1 MMGDAMEI
9 KLKHV
14 IEDVDRHGNVRIY
27 VRIPGRP
34 KARIRA
40 RPGTEEFMTAY
51 HAAVAS
57 SAKNPPQTPAAKR
70 GSFRYVC
77 IQYHAS
83 PAFRR
88 LDASTQN
95 WQRRALDRLCATHGD
110 KPVALLQARHIRKFR
125 DELQD
130 TPGASK
136 NRLKALR
143 ALFRWAFEAEEAP
156 HDPTLGVKAIKYVT
170 WGFHSWELEE
180 VGAFEARH
188 PIGTKARLA
197 MAILLYTSWRREDA
211 VRLGPQHIRDGRIK
225 YRQAKNEHRNPIDM
239 DIPLHPDLAEI
250 IAAMPSR
257 HMTYLITEY
266 GKPYTPNGFGNAF
279 KDWCRQADLPHC
291 TAHGL
296 RKATAARLAERGATA
311 HEIMAI
317 TGHRTL
323 EEVERYTKAVRQA
336 KLADSAMAKL
346 TSQGRA

>member
-1 MMGDAMEI
+1 MMGGAMRI

-14 IEDVDRHGNVRIY
+14 IEDIDRHGNLRIY
-27 VRIPGRP
+27 VRVPGRP
-34 KARIRA
+34 KVRIRA
-40 RPGTEEFMTAY
+40 WPGTEEFMTAY
-51 HAAVAS
+51 HAAIGS
-57 SAKNPPQTPAAKR
+57 DSPSPPQAHDAKR

-77 IQYHAS
+77 IQYFKS
-83 PAFRR
+83 PAFRG
-88 LDASTQN
+88 LDQSTQN
-95 WQRRALDRLCATHGD
+95 WQRRALDKLCEAHAH

-143 ALFRWAFEAEEAP
+143 ALFRWAVENEEAP
-156 HDPTLGVKAIKYVT
+156 HDPTLGVKAIKYAT
-170 WGFHSWELEE
+170 QGFHSWELEE
-180 VGAFEARH
+180 VEAFEARH

-211 VRLGPQHIRDGRIK
+211 VRLGPQHVRDGRIK
-225 YRQAKNEHRNPIDM
+225 YRQAKNEHRNPVDM

-250 IAAMPSR
+250 IAATPSR
-257 HMTYLITEY
+257 HMTFLVTEY

-296 RKATAARLAERGATA
+296 RKATAVRLAERGATA
-311 HEIMAI
+311 HEIMSI

-346 TSQGRA
+346 TK